1 LIAGCD
7 GRSRHDVTVVGGGVV
22 GLVSAL
28 RLAEAGHRVRVVAA
42 ATGTG
47 TTSAV
52 AAALWYPYRAAPQ
65 DKVTRWS
72 AETFRE
78 LSRLTA
84 EPGSGVRMRWG
95 RELFRV
101 PTADPWWVSAVP
113 TWQRLDSVPPGY
125 ADGLRL
131 PVPVVDM
138 PRHLAW
144 LAAALATRGV
154 GVERRSLTT
163 IPDDGDV
170 VVNCAGLGARSLV
183 PDASVRALRG
193 QVVVVRQFGL
203 SEWLLDQ
210 SDEVNLTYVVPR
222 ERSVVLGGTAEEDSE
237 DLTPDPGTAAA
248 IVRRCAALV
257 PEAAR
262 ARVIAHRVGLRP
274 VRPTVRLELERRA
287 RPVVHCYGHGGA
299 GVTLSYGCARDVV
312 RLVDSLA

>member
-1 LIAGCD
+1 MT
-7 GRSRHDVTVVGGGVV
+7 DVTVVGAGIV

-42 ATGTG
+42 ATGTD

-52 AAALWYPYRAAPQ
+52 AAALWYPYRAAPP

-72 AETFRE
+72 AETFGE
-78 LSRLTA
+78 LSRLA
-84 EPGSGVRMRWG
+84 GEPGSGVRMRWG

-113 TWQRLDSVPPGY
+113 TWERLDSVPPGY

-144 LAAALATRGV
+144 LLAGLATRGV
-154 GVERRSLTT
+154 AVERRSLTT
-163 IPDDGDV
+163 LPDDGDV
-170 VVNCAGLGARSLV
+170 VVNCAGLGARTLV
-183 PDASVRALRG
+183 PDRSVRALRG
-193 QVVVVRQFGL
+193 QVVVVEQFGL
-203 SEWLLDQ
+203 TEWVLDQ

-222 ERSVVLGGTAEEDSE
+222 ERSVVLGGTAEEGAE
-237 DLTPDPGTAAA
+237 DLAPDPGTAAA
-248 IVRRCAALV
+248 ILTRCAALV

-262 ARVIAHRVGLRP
+262 ATVIAHRVGLRP

-299 GVTLSYGCARDVV
+299 GVTLSYGCAREVV
-312 RLVDSLA
+312 GLVGALA